1 MSATNLQD
9 FIGSTEEA
17 KEFLAPNPANALRG
31 LLNSTRATFEDGDQ
45 LPPQWHWLYFLPNA
59 PQAEMGQDGHPKLGG
74 FLPDTGLPR
83 RMFAG
88 ARVTYEK
95 PLIIGQPAHRR
106 SQIISIDEKDGKSGK
121 LVFVT
126 VAHEYEQ
133 AGSLALTEEQTV
145 VYREAA
151 TAPAPSEPS
160 KRAKPLPKLDSKE
173 TFTPDTVVLFRFSAL
188 TYNAHRIHY
197 DRDYAVNEEFY
208 PDLVVHGP
216 LTAILLLELF
226 HKENPERLI
235 EFYEFRGT
243 APFFVNR
250 AMTLGVAH
258 DSAHSLQWNLTAF
271 DDKGVVGHKA
281 SVRAAGGQ

>member
-1 MSATNLQD
+1 MSLQD
-9 FIGSTEEA
+9 YIGRTEET
-17 KEFLAPNPANALRG
+17 KDYLTLNPANALRG
-31 LLNSTRATFEDGDQ
+31 LLNSPRSAFADGDP
-45 LPPQWHWLYFLPNA
+45 LPPQWHWLYFLPDA
-59 PQAEMGQDGHPKLGG
+59 PQSKIGPDGHPKLGG

-95 PLIIGQPAHRR
+95 PLILGQPAQRR
-106 SQIISIDEKDGKSGK
+106 SQIISIDEKDGKTGK

-151 TAPAPSEPS
+151 TAPAPSSPS
-160 KRAKPLPKLDSKE
+160 KRAKPLPKLDSE
-173 TFTPDTVVLFRFSAL
+173 DTYTPDTVVLFRFSAL

-197 DRDYAVNEEFY
+197 DRDYAINEEFY

-216 LTAILLLELF
+216 LTAILLLDLF
-226 HKENPERLI
+226 HKENPGREI
-235 EFYEFRGT
+235 AFYEFRGT

-250 AMTLGVAH
+250 SMTLGVAH
-258 DSAHSLQWNLTAF
+258 DAAHSLQWQLTAF
-271 DDKGVVGHKA
+271 DDKGAVGHKA
-281 SVRAAGGQ
+281 SVHAAGR

>member
-1 MSATNLQD
+1 MSDLQD
-9 FIGSTEEA
+9 YIGRTEET
-17 KEFLAPNPANALRG
+17 KDELPIGPANALRG
-31 LLNSTRATFEDGDQ
+31 VLDSHRDLFKVGDA
-45 LPPQWHWLYFLPNA
+45 LPPQWHWLYFLPQVA
-59 PQAEMGQDGHPKLGG
+59 QKDIGADGHPKLGG

-88 ARVTYEK
+88 ARVTYRS
-95 PLIIGQPAHRR
+95 PLVLGQPAQRQ

-126 VAHEYEQ
+126 VAHEYMQ
-133 AGSLALTEEQTV
+133 GGTLALTEEQTV

-151 TAPAPSEPS
+151 TAPAATAPQ
-160 KRAKPLPKLDSKE
+160 KRAKPLPKLDAKAAI
-173 TFTPDTVVLFRFSAL
+173 TPDTAMLFRFSAL

-197 DRDYAVNEEFY
+197 DRDYAVQEEFY

-216 LTAILLLELF
+216 LTAILLLDLF
-226 HKENPERLI
+226 HKENPERAV

-250 AMTLGVAH
+250 AMTLGIAH
-258 DSAHSLQWNLTAF
+258 DGAHALEWRLTAF
-271 DDKGVVGHKA
+271 DEQGQTGHQA
-281 SVRAAGGQ
+281 TVRAAGDV